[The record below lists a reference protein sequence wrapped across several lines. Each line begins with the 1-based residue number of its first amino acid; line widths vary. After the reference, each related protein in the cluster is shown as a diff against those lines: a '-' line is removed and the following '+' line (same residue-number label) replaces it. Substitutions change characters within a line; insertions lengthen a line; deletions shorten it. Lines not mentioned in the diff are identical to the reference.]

1 MATNQSSGNYSS
13 VNEVTTANNDTAAD
27 NDDELAL
34 SDDSLLPSGTTSS
47 SSENSSSVGS
57 LLKNM
62 KGSPSD
68 RMSYSRLNTSDEE
81 NAVGKSKNKK
91 QTLQQQQHDSGGTT
105 VNPMIVKDDN

>member
-1 MATNQSSGNYSS
+1 MATNQSGGNYSS
-13 VNEVTTANNDTAAD
+13 VNEVNAADTDTAVD

-34 SDDSLLPSGTTSS
+34 SDDSLLPSGSTSS
-47 SSENSSSVGS
+47 SSDNSSSVGS

-68 RMSYSRLNTSDEE
+68 RMSYSRLNTSDKE
-81 NAVGKSKNKK
+81 NGVDKSKNKK

-105 VNPMIVKDDN
+105 FNPMVVKDDN